1 MTQPIKIVK
10 ILGGLGNQMFQ
21 YALYTALQRHHPDEM
36 VMADLHGFNGYR
48 RKYQLNEVF
57 GIDIKQ
63 ATCGMIAHVAYPYP
77 NFQSWRF
84 GSRLLPKRRTMCVEP
99 HNFAIDH
106 EAISRQGNTY
116 YDGYWQHEEYFSDCR
131 DILMERFHFP
141 DFADEANT
149 ALAQRLEKEEAV
161 SIHVRRTDYIGDKL
175 FYDLTATD
183 YYTQAIHYIRQHAQ
197 AQLFCIFSDDIVW
210 CKNHLQPLLN
220 DVEVIFADWNNGK
233 QGIQDM
239 HLMTLC
245 RHHIIANSSFSWW
258 GAWLATQTGAIN
270 IGPKLW
276 WRRQAAVTPVPS
288 HWITI

>member
-1 MTQPIKIVK
+1 MAQPIKIVK

-106 EAISRQGNTY
+106 EAISRQGNT
-116 YDGYWQHEEYFSDCR
+116 
-131 DILMERFHFP
+131 
-141 DFADEANT
+141 
-149 ALAQRLEKEEAV
+149 
-161 SIHVRRTDYIGDKL
+161 
-175 FYDLTATD
+175 
-183 YYTQAIHYIRQHAQ
+183 
-197 AQLFCIFSDDIVW
+197 
-210 CKNHLQPLLN
+210 
-220 DVEVIFADWNNGK
+220 
-233 QGIQDM
+233 
-239 HLMTLC
+239 
-245 RHHIIANSSFSWW
+245 
-258 GAWLATQTGAIN
+258 
-270 IGPKLW
+270 
-276 WRRQAAVTPVPS
+276 
-288 HWITI
+288 

>member
-1 MTQPIKIVK
+1 MKIVK

-116 YDGYWQHEEYFSDCR
+116 YDGYWQHEEYYSDCR

-210 CKNHLQPLLN
+210 CKTHLQLLLN
-220 DVEVIFADWNNGK
+220 DVEAIFADWNNGK

-258 GAWLATQTGAIN
+258 
-270 IGPKLW
+270 
-276 WRRQAAVTPVPS
+276 VPS
-288 HWITI
+288 T